1 MVPSPTDD
9 PAIQHVVVNKFKFIG
24 GQAIYKECQRTVAYQ
39 AYEYMATEFGETVD
53 VSQQFKIMYQLYHF
67 GRPCAEAG
75 GKVYREIQDPVPY
88 KQMFLEGLGPYKFL
102 FNRDAIP
109 NVTDPESP
117 SNRNIQS
124 LILSIRPEFHRKDG
138 MYIQVRDQLLP
149 AVGSTKPQAQ
159 HINWDLMSRK
169 AFSNKANV
177 LGQPLLDMA
186 KLAAKNVKKMASI
199 ILSSNS
205 PYKKSAE
212 SGEFDSGKNWDDYV
226 SWVLKEARKELVDD
240 TEDLSVLDEGE
251 VGNDIDDWIFPGF
264 WALLLWGPIP
274 PQGDSSHDFKS
285 SLWQSNP
292 GSDAGQK
299 KQAARAAIRKRRAE
313 EESYARENAPPA
325 AKRGVVVS
333 RSDVV
338 ADALVVIT
346 KQREQQDQRQTMMQ
360 VLMHGSSLRKTQ
372 VIRMKTRLDR
382 MLLLLK
388 ELQDDKAQRTDLIM
402 KIGDLEEKLEI
413 AEEEDAREDSQ
424 ELDTLKNTVLTSQPV
439 VGSSNSTV
447 SSSLGTN
454 PHLTTPILPRRLQHT
469 TEVQPDDNQNSPST
483 ESEVQNSPTES
494 KDPDWCCSGCDICK
508 LPETPMD
515 NQCLICSLLMH
526 KECGLD
532 YYNNDH
538 KLDELFP
545 NIGNNCLLEELYG
558 RHVCGLCIV
567 KGEMRIEFQKRREAK
582 ALAIRIEVASNKPP
596 SKTIKK
602 N

>member
-240 TEDLSVLDEGE
+240 TEELSVLVDGE
-251 VGNDIDDWIFPGF
+251 VENDKEDWIFPGF
-264 WALLLWGPIP
+264 GLSFFGVQFHLSEIPRTILSLLSGNRT
-274 PQGDSSHDFKS
+274 QVATQYKR
-285 SLWQSNP
+285 
-292 GSDAGQK
+292 K
-299 KQAARAAIRKRRAE
+299 KQEGHQFGSVGLKKRHTLE
-313 EESYARENAPPA
+313 
-325 AKRGVVVS
+325 KTHHLLQRGVW
-333 RSDVV
+333 
-338 ADALVVIT
+338 
-346 KQREQQDQRQTMMQ
+346 
-360 VLMHGSSLRKTQ
+360 
-372 VIRMKTRLDR
+372 
-382 MLLLLK
+382 LL
-388 ELQDDKAQRTDLIM
+388 AGVM
-402 KIGDLEEKLEI
+402 
-413 AEEEDAREDSQ
+413 
-424 ELDTLKNTVLTSQPV
+424 
-439 VGSSNSTV
+439 
-447 SSSLGTN
+447 
-454 PHLTTPILPRRLQHT
+454 
-469 TEVQPDDNQNSPST
+469 
-483 ESEVQNSPTES
+483 
-494 KDPDWCCSGCDICK
+494 W
-508 LPETPMD
+508 
-515 NQCLICSLLMH
+515 
-526 KECGLD
+526 
-532 YYNNDH
+532 
-538 KLDELFP
+538 
-545 NIGNNCLLEELYG
+545 
-558 RHVCGLCIV
+558 
-567 KGEMRIEFQKRREAK
+567 
-582 ALAIRIEVASNKPP
+582 
-596 SKTIKK
+596 
-602 N
+602 

>member
-53 VSQQFKIMYQLYHF
+53 MSQQFKIMYQLYHF

-102 FNRDAIP
+102 FNRDCIS
-109 NVTDPESP
+109 NVTDPDSP

-138 MYIQVRDQLLP
+138 LYIQVRDQLVP
-149 AVGSTKPQAQ
+149 AGGSSKPQAQ

-169 AFSNKANV
+169 AFSNKANA

-186 KLAAKNVKKMASI
+186 KLAAKNVRKMASI

-212 SGEFDSGKNWDDYV
+212 SGQFESGKNWDDYV

-240 TEDLSVLDEGE
+240 TEHLSVLDEGE
-251 VGNDIDDWIFPGF
+251 VGNDRDDWIFPGF

-274 PQGDSSHDFKS
+274 PLGDSSHDFKS

-299 KQAARAAIRKRRAE
+299 KQAGRAAIRKRRAE
-313 EESYARENAPPA
+313 EEAYARENAPPA

-372 VIRMKTRLDR
+372 VIRMKARLDR

-424 ELDTLKNTVLTSQPV
+424 ELDTLKNTILTSQPV

-454 PHLTTPILPRRLQHT
+454 PHLTTPILPRRLQPT
-469 TEVQPDDNQNSPST
+469 TEVQPTDDIQNSPST
-483 ESEVQNSPTES
+483 ESEQLNSPTES
-494 KDPDWCCSGCDICK
+494 EDPDWCCSGCDICK
-508 LPETPMD
+508 LVPETAMD

-532 YYNNDH
+532 YYNNDD
-538 KLDELFP
+538 KLDKLFP
-545 NIGNNCLLEELYG
+545 NIGDNCLLEELYG
-558 RHVCGLCIV
+558 RHICGLCIV

-582 ALAIRIEVASNKPP
+582 ALAIRIEVASDQPP
-596 SKTIKK
+596 STK